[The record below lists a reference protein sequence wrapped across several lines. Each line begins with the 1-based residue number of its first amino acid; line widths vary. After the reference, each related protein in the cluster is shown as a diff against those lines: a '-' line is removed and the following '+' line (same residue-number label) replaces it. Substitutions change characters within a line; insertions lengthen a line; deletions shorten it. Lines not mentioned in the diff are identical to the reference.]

1 MDRVAGMLEIWRTD
15 DTHEIVINY
24 CAANPDIGEP
34 NKVVISPRHARY
46 FASLLLE
53 HAADAEAEA
62 SGMNQISHNRNRLG
76 SSGRLVYDSLFQV
89 IDALTEFPVGLSVND
104 LRNMTGFPLAKMTRT
119 LTTLV
124 TCNCISRDGE
134 GCYRLNDDFAF
145 FPNM

>member
-24 CAANPDIGEP
+24 CATNPDVGEP

-62 SGMNQISHNRNRLG
+62 SGITQNSDTRNRLV
-76 SSGRLVYDSLFQV
+76 SSGRLIYDSLFQV

-104 LRNMTGFPLAKMTRT
+104 LRIMTGFPFAKMTRA

-124 TCNCISRDGE
+124 ACNCISRDGE
-134 GCYRLNDDFAF
+134 GCYRLNEDFTLF
-145 FPNM
+145 SKK

>member
-1 MDRVAGMLEIWRTD
+1 MDRAAGMLEIWRTN

-34 NKVVISPRHARY
+34 NKVVISPRHA
-46 FASLLLE
+46 LE
-53 HAADAEAEA
+53 HAADAEVEA
-62 SGMNQISHNRNRLG
+62 SGINQSSHDRNRLG

-89 IDALTEFPVGLSVND
+89 IDALTEFPVALSVND
-104 LRNMTGFPLAKMTRT
+104 LRIMTGFPLAKMTRA

-124 TCNCISRDGE
+124 ACNCISRDGE

-145 FPNM
+145 FPNK

>member
-1 MDRVAGMLEIWRTD
+1 MDGVAGMLEIWRTD
-15 DTHEIVINY
+15 DTNEIVINY
-24 CAANPDIGEP
+24 CAAKPDAGEP

-62 SGMNQISHNRNRLG
+62 SGTAQTTDSKSRLV
-76 SSGRLVYDSLFQV
+76 SPGRFVYDSLFQV
-89 IDALTEFPVGLSVND
+89 IDALTEIPVGLNVND
-104 LRNMTGFPLAKMTRT
+104 LRIMTGFPPAKVTRA

-124 TCNCISRDGE
+124 ACNCISRDGE

-145 FPNM
+145 FSNK